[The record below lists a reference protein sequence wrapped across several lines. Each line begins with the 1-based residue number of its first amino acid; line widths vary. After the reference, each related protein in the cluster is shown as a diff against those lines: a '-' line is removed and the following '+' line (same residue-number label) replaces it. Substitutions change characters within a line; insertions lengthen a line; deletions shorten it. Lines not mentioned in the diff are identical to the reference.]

1 MSNPLLEQ
9 LAVELGCSSDE
20 AERMLHD
27 LLADVKERTEAGEP
41 VSLTGLGTF
50 SLDEG
55 TLHFDPAAALQEA
68 VNYRNAHL
76 EPLPVSAPSTDD
88 ESLGDEA
95 SSAAVPPVEEPPS
108 PAETTTPSAE
118 EPAAPQAEEEA
129 APAEPDEV
137 PALSED
143 WTDELDE
150 DSAEPATEPSP
161 PADAPEPE
169 SSDEP
174 TTGQLVGLAA
184 SIVLL
189 VGLIWF
195 VLGTQGI
202 IPGPGAL
209 FQGAPSPTPP
219 STDTVAT
226 SPSSDTA
233 AAAPET
239 APDTAAIEPDTVAPT
254 PPSIDRAT
262 GGWTIVVASRTRP
275 GQAEAVLSTYRQRFQ
290 GEGLPVDILTGE
302 ANGQLRYRVAVGQ
315 YATQEAAQSALQQLQ
330 GRVPSDAWSL
340 EIQPGS

>member
-1 MSNPLLEQ
+1 
-9 LAVELGCSSDE
+9 
-20 AERMLHD
+20 MLHD
-27 LLADVKERTEAGEP
+27 LLADVKERTEAGES
-41 VSLTGLGTF
+41 VSLPGLGTF

-55 TLHFDPAAALQEA
+55 TLQFDPAAALQEA

-76 EPLPVSAPSTDD
+76 EPLLVSAPSTDD
-88 ESLGDEA
+88 ESVGDAA

-108 PAETTTPSAE
+108 PAE

-174 TTGQLVGLAA
+174 TTVQLVGLAA

-239 APDTAAIEPDTVAPT
+239 APDTAAIEPDPVAPT
-254 PPSIDRAT
+254 PPTIDRAT